1 MLSPQSW
8 LPKAE
13 GLEIGR
19 KRRTDHDCGGGRT
32 LIVSRDIHGYRAYC
46 FRCGEAG
53 VAKPPQESLA
63 ERTAR
68 IRLLQAGDALLHR
81 QGTDGRVH
89 LPVLSVR
96 DVSAWP
102 DSFRVWLAKAG
113 LGASE
118 IGRLGAYYH
127 PPSDRLVLPVFEG
140 STPVFWQARSLH
152 RQPKYLAPE
161 VDRALVV
168 PRWGSS
174 PSPTLTED
182 ILSAFKVGQV
192 GEGWALMGTRVSTR
206 VINMLL
212 SRGCSV
218 NVWLDPDPAGQRG
231 ATKVIKQLRAVG
243 IRCRN
248 IVSTVDPKL
257 VFYSEI
263 KELLNEDR

>member
-8 LPKAE
+8 LPKAQ
-13 GLEIGR
+13 GLEVGR
-19 KRRTDHDCGGGRT
+19 KLRTDHDCGGGRT
-32 LIVSRDIHGYRAYC
+32 LIISRDLYGYRAYC
-46 FRCGEAG
+46 FRCNEHGRAEHPG
-53 VAKPPQESLA
+53 ESLA
-63 ERTAR
+63 DKLAR
-68 IRLLQAGDALLHR
+68 VRQLQAGDGELPRTAALPLP
-81 QGTDGRVH
+81 RVS
-89 LPVLSVR
+89 LLGGGPVWARL
-96 DVSAWP
+96 
-102 DSFRVWLAKAG
+102 WLAKAG
-113 LGASE
+113 LGAAE
-118 IGRLGAYYH
+118 IERLGAYYH
-127 PPSDRLVLPVFEG
+127 PPTDRVVLPVFEG

-231 ATKVIKQLRAVG
+231 ATKVIKQLRAAG